1 MMETPSPLRY
11 PGGKTALTPFLAEL
25 ISAQLTPR
33 LTAYAEPYA
42 GGAGAALS
50 LLRRGVVEQ
59 IFINDLDPRVATF
72 WSHAVTSTADL
83 IAKTLSTP
91 VSIETWHAQRA
102 IYLDPST
109 EGSLDLAYAVLFLNR
124 TNRSG
129 ILNARPIG
137 GLNQDG
143 NWKIDARFS
152 VPRIVE
158 KLVEV
163 GRLAD
168 RISVSQLEALDFLAT
183 LDRESTFTYLD
194 PPYIKHGPGLY
205 MNSLKWADH
214 VELAKYLRDGP
225 RSWLLSYD
233 HDPRVPGVLY
243 RGLRCAEFAIKH
255 TASSQQRVGDEYA
268 LFSPG
273 LRVKSLS
280 KLGSR
285 GGQWVRS
292 RSRLDEFLD
301 LERLD
306 SEQFA
311 STQQLLA

>member
-1 MMETPSPLRY
+1 METPSPLRY

-25 ISAQLTPR
+25 IGDQLAPR
-33 LTAYAEPYA
+33 LTAYAEPHA

-50 LLRRGVVEQ
+50 LLRSGVVDQ

-72 WSHAVTSTADL
+72 WEHAVSSTAEL
-83 IAKTLSTP
+83 IAKTLTTP
-91 VSIETWHAQRA
+91 VSIDTWHEQRA
-102 IYLDPST
+102 VYLDPSSH
-109 EGSLDLAYAVLFLNR
+109 GSLDLAYAVLFLNR

-137 GLNQDG
+137 GLSQDG
-143 NWKIDARFS
+143 KWKINARFS
-152 VPRIVE
+152 VSRTVE

-168 RISVSQLEALDFLAT
+168 RIAVSQLEAMEFVSE
-183 LDRESTFTYLD
+183 LDRDSTFTYLD
-194 PPYIKHGPGLY
+194 PPYIKAGPGLY
-205 MNSLKWADH
+205 MNSLTWMDH

-255 TASSQQRVGDEYA
+255 TASSQQRIGDEYA
-268 LFSPG
+268 VFSPG
-273 LRVKSLS
+273 LRIKSLS
-280 KLGSR
+280 RLGSR
-285 GGQWVRS
+285 GGEWVRS
-292 RSRLDEFLD
+292 RSRLDEFMNLD
-301 LERLD
+301 LLLTGQSPQGDRL
-306 SEQFA
+306 SA
-311 STQQLLA
+311 